1 MKPLAALPMV
11 LLGLVFLTTTTSLH
25 AQRERAIQL
34 SLLTPVQLFPEA
46 DAITGVR
53 LNLLYG
59 RNAWVR
65 GLDLGLV
72 NHTTSGTSKG
82 VQFGLVSIN
91 RTNFVGWQYGAV
103 NLVEKKFEG
112 FQQGL
117 YNGNDEGSGLQLGFV
132 NTSQNFKGLQIGLV
146 NYARQL
152 HGLQIGIVN
161 IISQGGVAPVLPIV
175 NWSF

>member
-1 MKPLAALPMV
+1 MRHPFLPITLLALALTATGT
-11 LLGLVFLTTTTSLH
+11 LQ

-59 RNAWVR
+59 RNSWVR

-91 RTNFVGWQYGAV
+91 RTNFIGWQYGAV
-103 NLVEKKFEG
+103 NLVGKKFEG
-112 FQQGL
+112 FQQGI

-132 NTSQNFKGLQIGLV
+132 NTSQNFKGVQIGIV

-152 HGLQIGIVN
+152 NGLQIGIVN
-161 IISQGGVAPVLPIV
+161 IITKDGAFPVFPIV